1 MRRGLALAV
10 LFGLA
15 LAASCADAPYTLK
28 APFGLVGGEALS
40 LKAGRLVFKKAC
52 FLGEGVRFLAPQLTF
67 DKKQK
72 TLFAEAVHGQALG
85 HPFTAEKLLAT
96 EAETR
101 LIGVVFFAGKVRIRA
116 KEARLMDKRVR
127 LFSLVATTP
136 RYRFKAKEGE
146 LLDDRFVALG
156 VWASPCREDAVIEL
170 EGERAAFSLQD
181 GRLLVEKGAARY
193 YGCTLARPQR
203 LLLDTRRAPKLAFPL
218 RLGYQ
223 NGWTVG
229 LVDFPIPQPEEP
241 FGAWQ
246 THGTLLAEGLGGPEP
261 TLTLGVAAPGAQ
273 FGVELK
279 NGDAAIRLAAAP
291 FFAERRLGGASYLK
305 LAPRLKAGD
314 LELRPLLGAAQR
326 PSLAMEG
333 VFAGLHARYTLKA
346 TLGALRVRYAPFFE
360 GVISPAV
367 APYATWG
374 GRVEASLGGLTLA
387 YQSRLSL
394 DLGAGALAFEYA
406 PPGDAFSLRYAGF
419 ALETER
425 HHDAGW
431 GRASLSYQ
439 GERFSAALRYGPS
452 AGRWELGLGYRAPR
466 PKAGLALSP
475 SIGWDLGAGL
485 SRAGLRLDYGDGC
498 LVYTLKMDAV
508 FNPWPDEVAG
518 FSWRLGLDLR

>member
-15 LAASCADAPYTLK
+15 LAASCADAPYTLS

-67 DKKQK
+67 YKKQK
-72 TLFAEAVHGQALG
+72 TLFAEAVRGQALG
-85 HPFTAEKLLAT
+85 HPFTAEKLTAT
-96 EAETR
+96 EAQTR
-101 LIGVVFFAGKVRIRA
+101 LIGVVFSAGKVRIRA
-116 KEARLMDKRVR
+116 REARIEGERVR

-156 VWASPCREDAVIEL
+156 VWASPCRENAVIEL

-181 GRLLVEKGAARY
+181 GRLLIEKGAARY

-229 LVDFPIPQPEEP
+229 LVDFPIPEPEEP
-241 FGAWQ
+241 FGAWR
-246 THGTLLAEGLGGPEP
+246 THGTLLAEGLGGPDP
-261 TLTLGVAAPGAQ
+261 TLSLGVAAPGAR
-273 FGVELK
+273 FGVKLK
-279 NGDAAIRLAAAP
+279 NGDAAIQLAAAP

-305 LAPRLKAGD
+305 LAPQLKAGE

-326 PSLAMEG
+326 PDLAMEG

-346 TLGALRVRYAPFFE
+346 NLGGLRVRYAPFFE
-360 GVISPAV
+360 GVVSPAV

-374 GRVEASLGGLTLA
+374 GRVEASLGGFSLA

-394 DLGAGALAFEYA
+394 DLGAGRLAFEYA

-431 GRASLSYQ
+431 DRASLSYR
-439 GERFSAALRYGPS
+439 GERFTAALRYGPS
-452 AGRWELGLGYRAPR
+452 AGRWELDLGYRAPR

-518 FSWRLGLDLR
+518 FSWQLGLDLR